1 MQRRTIAIIPKL
13 KDQLINR
20 IREAA
25 PGWGVLVGS
34 EATND
39 AARDA
44 EIVVGWRDG
53 LETVVLDEASRVR
66 WLQSWSAGMDH
77 LDIDRYLERGIELT
91 SANGVH
97 AYPISET
104 IFAMLLAFTRKLDTY
119 IRNQAQRQW
128 DHAGL
133 KSEMHGKTI
142 GIVGVGAI
150 GEETARIAKAA
161 FGMRT
166 LGVRRSGAPHPQID
180 EMYKTD
186 RLLEMLPRCDY
197 VVAIAPATP
206 ETTHLFDARA
216 FGAMKPSAY
225 FVNVGRGS
233 VVDTEALLEALRNG
247 RIAGAGLDVF
257 EEEPLPEDHPLW
269 AMNNVIVTPH
279 TAGSTERYAERAV
292 DIFLRNLAMYLDGNP
307 PGINRLDGEAKRY

>member
-1 MQRRTIAIIPKL
+1 MEQRTIAILPKVKEVDL
-13 KDQLINR
+13 RR

-25 PGWGVLVGS
+25 PGWRVAVGP
-34 EATND
+34 EATD
-39 AARDA
+39 DVVRGA
-44 EIVVGWRDG
+44 EIVVGWREG
-53 LETVVLDEASRVR
+53 LETVVLDPSSNVR
-66 WLQSWSAGMDH
+66 WMQSWSAGMDH
-77 LDIDRYLERGIELT
+77 LDVDRYLERGIELT

-104 IFAMLLAFTRKLDTY
+104 IFAMLLAFTRKLDAY
-119 IRNQAQRQW
+119 IRNQAKRKW

-133 KSEMHGKTI
+133 KAEMHGKTI

-166 LGVRRSGAPHPQID
+166 LGVRRSGAPNPHVD

-186 RLLEMLPRCDY
+186 RLLEMLPACDY
-197 VVAIAPATP
+197 VVAVAPATA

-216 FGAMKPSAY
+216 FEAMKPSAY

-233 VVDTEALLEALRNG
+233 VVDTEALLEALRDG

-269 AMNNVIVTPH
+269 GMDNVIMTPH

-292 DIFLRNLAMYLDGNP
+292 DIFLRNLADYLADRP
-307 PGINRLDGEAKRY
+307 PAVNRLDGEAKRY